1 MRPTSPACFL
11 AIATLLL
18 ASAASAADDPATPG
32 ALRVTEPG
40 GAIVEMPLRHT
51 RVTAE
56 ISAFVARTVVEQTF
70 VNPYDHPVEAVY
82 TFPLG
87 DRAAVDDFEL
97 VVGDRTIKG
106 EIKRRE
112 EARQIY
118 ESARE
123 AGYQAALLEQ
133 ERPNI
138 FTQSIANLEPGRE
151 IRVRLRTVETLRYD
165 AGTYRYTF
173 PLVVG
178 PRYVPGGGAPA
189 GAIATGRAKPA
200 PRVPDAG
207 RITPPVLKPGYRSGH
222 DVEIEVSLDA
232 GVPIVNLASPSH
244 RILARS
250 PARST
255 ARVSLAPDDAIPNKD
270 FMLRWSVSSEKP
282 AIGFLAHRERGDG
295 FFTLLVQPKG
305 EVSALEA
312 APKEILF
319 VLDTSGSMRG
329 IPLEASKRLARES
342 LKTLG
347 PRDTFDLIRFA
358 NGSSMLS
365 DKPLPNDS
373 ASVERGLAWL
383 DSLEGGGGTE
393 MLEGFKAAFARPPDP
408 DRLRVVVFLTDGYI
422 GNEHEI
428 LAAISPVV
436 GQARIYTFGIGSSV
450 NHYLLDRMAA
460 LGRGAYVFVRP
471 DESPDEAV
479 DRFRS
484 WVTRPYLTDL
494 SIDWGA
500 LAVADPVPEKLP
512 DLGSGQTLTVVG
524 RYLAAG
530 AGEVIVR
537 GKLGGRYWEQRL
549 QVALPEREA
558 AHAPLASVWARHR
571 IEELLLSLPGGESP
585 PSIEAEVTA
594 LALEYRLM
602 SPYTSFVAVDDSRV
616 VNPGGNSERIDQA
629 LPIPEGT
636 SFAGVFGSEGP
647 VAICAKAGTAEGG
660 SAPTAAVAEDH
671 YERLA
676 LEDER
681 AGRGGGKKD
690 SARGFVGGIVGGVVG
705 GLMGASSA
713 PPPVPRNAAYKQTM
727 LAPVAALSAQGASL
741 EAAEMVT
748 GSGAVAGK
756 AVASPGRGWDT
767 RDDPSY
773 ASPSRSAPL
782 PARVA
787 ALHGTEAG
795 DRLLLAAIRVL
806 SDLAEDGRLSPAQG
820 RPALAALL
828 GAQLPSGALA
838 EDSAVQAF
846 AAWALAEAAQALPS
860 DPWVREASER
870 AAADLVSRSE
880 PKGAAPAAGAE
891 AGAADSA
898 RWVRLVLGW
907 LRPAKALR
915 LTVPPGVPS
924 APYLEL
930 TRAVAG
936 TPAAGAR
943 GVDAWS
949 RLLRSV
955 PLGNLK
961 YVR

>member
-1 MRPTSPACFL
+1 MRPTNPACIL
-11 AIATLLL
+11 AIAMILL

-32 ALRVTEPG
+32 ALRVADPG
-40 GAIVEMPLRHT
+40 GTIVELPLRHT
-51 RVTAE
+51 KVTAE
-56 ISAFVARTVVEQTF
+56 ITAFVARTVVEQTF

-112 EARQIY
+112 EARRIY
-118 ESARE
+118 ESARQ

-138 FTQSIANLEPGRE
+138 FTQTIANLEPGRE

-165 AGTYRYTF
+165 AGVYRFTF

-178 PRYVPGGGAPA
+178 PRYIPGGGTPP
-189 GAIATGRAKPA
+189 GATATGRALPA
-200 PRVPDAG
+200 GRVRDAD

-222 DVEIEVSLDA
+222 DVEIAVSLDA

-244 RILARS
+244 RILAKSPSRS
-250 PARST
+250 I

-270 FMLRWSVSSEKP
+270 FMLRWNVSSERP
-282 AIGFLAHRERGDG
+282 AVGFLAHREGGDG

-305 EVSALEA
+305 EVTALEA

-319 VLDTSGSMRG
+319 VLDTSGSMHG
-329 IPLEASKRLARES
+329 IPLEASKRLAREA

-393 MLEGFKAAFARPPDP
+393 MLAGFKAAFDRPPDP
-408 DRLRVVVFLTDGYI
+408 DRLRVVIFLTDGYI

-428 LAAISPVV
+428 LTAIAGVV
-436 GQARIYTFGIGSSV
+436 GQARIYTFGIGSAV

-460 LGRGAYVFVRP
+460 LGRGGYVFVRP
-471 DESPDEAV
+471 DENPDDAV
-479 DRFRS
+479 ERFRS
-484 WVTRPYLTDL
+484 WVTKPYLTDL
-494 SIDWGA
+494 TIDWGT
-500 LAVADPVPEKLP
+500 LPVADPVPASLP
-512 DLGSGQTLTVVG
+512 DLGSGQTLTLVG
-524 RYLAAG
+524 RYLAPG
-530 AGEVIVR
+530 SGEAVVR
-537 GKLGGRYWEQRL
+537 GKLGGRYWEHRL
-549 QVALPEREA
+549 QISLPEREK
-558 AHAPLASVWARHR
+558 AHATLASVWARHR
-571 IEELLLSLPGGESP
+571 IEELLMGLPEGEPP

-602 SPYTSFVAVDDSRV
+602 SPFTSFVAVDDSRV
-616 VNPGGNSERIDQA
+616 VNPGGRSETIDQA
-629 LPIPEGT
+629 LPMPEGA
-636 SFAGVFGSEGP
+636 SFAGVFGSGGP

-660 SAPTAAVAEDH
+660 RAPTAAVAEDH

-681 AGRGGGKKD
+681 AGRSGGKKD
-690 SARGFVGGIVGGVVG
+690 SARGFIGGIVGGVVG
-705 GLMGASSA
+705 GVMGASSA
-713 PPPVPRNAAYKQTM
+713 PPPVPRNTAYAQKV
-727 LAPVAALSAQGASL
+727 LAPAAALSAQSASL
-741 EAAEMVT
+741 EAAEVVT

-756 AVASPGRGWDT
+756 AGASSGRGWGT
-767 RDDPSY
+767 RDDASY
-773 ASPSRSAPL
+773 ASPSHSAPL

-787 ALHGTEAG
+787 TLRGTEAG

-838 EDSAVQAF
+838 EDSVVQAF
-846 AAWALAEAAQALPS
+846 AAWALAEAAQALPR
-860 DPWVREASER
+860 DPWVREAADR
-870 AAADLVSRSE
+870 AAADLVSQGES
-880 PKGAAPAAGAE
+880 KSVAPAAGPGAD
-891 AGAADSA
+891 AADSA

-915 LTVPPGVPS
+915 LTVPPGAPS

-930 TRAVAG
+930 TRAIAG
-936 TPAAGAR
+936 TPAPAAR
-943 GVDAWS
+943 GVDPWS

-955 PLGNLK
+955 QLGNLK
-961 YVR
+961 FVR